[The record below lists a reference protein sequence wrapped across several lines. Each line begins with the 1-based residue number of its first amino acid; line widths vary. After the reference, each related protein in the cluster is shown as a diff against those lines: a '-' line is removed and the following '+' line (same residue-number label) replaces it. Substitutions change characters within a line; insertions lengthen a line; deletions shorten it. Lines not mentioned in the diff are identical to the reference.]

1 MKDLLLYKVSILFK
15 PTCENKLAFL
25 FKIYSKYAT
34 KSIEIRYF
42 CSKFKNKSHY
52 FNTFFK
58 MSSTPL
64 YEKEVSIQVE
74 RRRAGV
80 ELIKIISDLWYDKS
94 IELVLFRNQLID
106 KNVNEI
112 INLHE
117 YAGEFVGKAISIFD
131 SVAIAKV
138 IFELDL
144 PPSKLD
150 IGKLSYEFRLENE
163 NYPDARHFVLEKLKN
178 AKNFE
183 EIQPKDVVLYGF
195 GRIGRLLARELM
207 SKSGKGNQ
215 LRLRAIVTR
224 DKNDAS
230 SLEKRASLLR
240 YDSIHGD
247 FQGSVIADFENKALI
262 INGTTVH
269 VITANAP
276 EDIDYTQYG
285 IEKALIIDNTGAFTN
300 KEALSRHLTSKGT
313 EKVLLT
319 APGKGIPNIVHG
331 VNQNEYNPDEIAIF
345 SAASCTTNAITPI
358 LKAIE
363 ETLGV
368 VKGHLET
375 IHAYT
380 NDQNLVDNMHQKYRR
395 GRAAAL
401 NMVITETGAGAAV
414 AKALPSLEGKLT
426 SNAIRVPVP
435 NGSLVVLNLEV
446 LKKTSIDGINA
457 IMKKYALEGELVE
470 QIKYSLNNE
479 LVSSDIVGTSAP
491 AIYDS
496 NATIVSNDGQ
506 NIVLY
511 IWYDNE
517 FGYSHQVIRL
527 AKYIA
532 KVRRFTYY

>member
-1 MKDLLLYKVSILFK
+1 MSI
-15 PTCENKLAFL
+15 T
-25 FKIYSKYAT
+25 
-34 KSIEIRYF
+34 
-42 CSKFKNKSHY
+42 
-52 FNTFFK
+52 
-58 MSSTPL
+58 
-64 YEKEVSIQVE
+64 YEKEVSFQAD

-80 ELIKIISDLWYDKS
+80 ELIKIISDLWYDKA
-94 IELVLFRNQLID
+94 IEMVLFRNQLID
-106 KNVNEI
+106 RNVSEI

-117 YAGEFVGKAISIFD
+117 YAGEFVGKPISVFD
-131 SVAIAKV
+131 SVEIAKA
-138 IFELDL
+138 ILSLDL
-144 PPSKLD
+144 PPAKLD
-150 IGKLSYEFRLENE
+150 IAKLTYEFHLENDK
-163 NYPDARHFVLEKLKN
+163 YSN
-178 AKNFE
+178 AKSFVIDKLGNAKDFKNNK
-183 EIQPKDVVLYGF
+183 PKDVVLYGF

-207 SKSGKGNQ
+207 SKTGRGNQ

-224 DKNDAS
+224 DKNDAT

-247 FQGSVIADFENKALI
+247 FQGSVVADPANNALI

-269 VITANAP
+269 IITANSP
-276 EDIDYTQYG
+276 EEIDYTQYG
-285 IEKALIIDNTGAFTN
+285 INEALVIDNTGAFTTQ
-300 KEALSRHLTSKGT
+300 EALARHLTSKGVD
-313 EKVLLT
+313 KVLLT
-319 APGKGIPNIVHG
+319 APGKGVPNIVHG
-331 VNQNEYNPDEIAIF
+331 VNHNEYNPDEINIF

-358 LKAIE
+358 LKAVE
-363 ETLGV
+363 DTLGV

-380 NDQNLVDNMHQKYRR
+380 NDQNLVDNMHKKYRR

-401 NMVITETGAGAAV
+401 NMVITETGAGSAV
-414 AKALPSLEGKLT
+414 AKALPTLAGKLT

-446 LKKTSIDGINA
+446 AKETSIEEVNA

-491 AIYDS
+491 SIYDS
-496 NATIVSNDGQ
+496 NATIVSNDGK

-511 IWYDNE
+511 VWYDNE

-527 AKYIA
+527 AKYIS